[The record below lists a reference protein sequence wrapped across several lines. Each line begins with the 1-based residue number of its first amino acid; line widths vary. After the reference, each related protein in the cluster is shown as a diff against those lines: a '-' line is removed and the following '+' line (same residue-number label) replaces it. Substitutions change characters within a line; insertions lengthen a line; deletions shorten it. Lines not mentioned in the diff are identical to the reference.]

1 MRFGKSYAEVL
12 EDPTFPEE
20 WRKGAIEYNKVRRH
34 THTQLKKLLRM
45 VTEEL
50 ESVNL
55 KPEVVSELLDAGMY
69 HEQPSSSSQEVAVYS
84 TEPASVT
91 GQRATPSMLLRT
103 MPTAPDAGAS
113 QEPSPAAA
121 WLATLPDDH
130 KYRKQRRKTR
140 KRSYSTGTSPV
151 LHTAENSPNTFVLET
166 KHDSPVQSTSSPR
179 RYSTGRISPLRQT
192 SESEQLPPLM
202 LPSGSESPRNP
213 LLNKSVRPSAPFLP
227 PPQKPVAG
235 QDERDWN
242 ASHWKDQKVPTV
254 FPEDARSF
262 VSLQQEEAVTSH
274 SGWVELES
282 GRRAWAE
289 YQMLNESL
297 HLHPQLVVHV
307 ESPDTLSNQTSPDS
321 QRGADTPRMART
333 GSRDLA
339 SSASTTNSPT
349 VALTKRARNLSL
361 NEISLGPAAKEIPTI
376 SSPKVFKEKKTEPPP
391 PTGFH
396 HRRIVIP
403 LHADERFFESLSAAL
418 RKLLQLHVM
427 QQAALVRHVNA
438 LRDTIALVASPENS
452 PKDLYRWREVF
463 TLWIEHDIF
472 ESSREKDRGELSVAA
487 SEQRLRKYLGELEKR
502 GYLAPHRSLVL
513 ERKRAPSKLYAWDF
527 DEYTQTNP
535 MQDARS
541 VKALEHF
548 LRLNVALL
556 SLKRFQRVNIETV
569 RKILKKHEK
578 KTALHAHQALG
589 RMMVKMQPNSMV
601 RAASTDSPLPDL
613 DWDTVSHA
621 DILQSLSA
629 LVPTS
634 LSTTTQLS
642 LPRILASILT
652 KSLLPVLPS
661 VDDYSCL
668 VCTGLAYQPIRLRCD
683 HIFCIRCLVKLQKRG
698 DNHCPLCRAE
708 NAVLDADGDNVDYEM
723 AEYLRTWFPQEVEEK
738 IRENQSDRVL
748 EDRCEVEIRRKK
760 RFGALRRRNRGGDGN
775 QDCVIA

>member
-1 MRFGKSYAEVL
+1 MRFGKSYVEVL

-20 WRKGAIEYNKVRRH
+20 WRKGAIEYNKVCRH
-34 THTQLKKLLRM
+34 TYAQLKKLLRM

-55 KPEVVSELLDAGMY
+55 KPEVVSELLNAGVY
-69 HEQPSSSSQEVAVYS
+69 HGQGSGSSHETAVYS
-84 TEPASVT
+84 AESSNAT
-91 GQRATPSMLLRT
+91 GQRATPSMLLRN
-103 MPTAPDAGAS
+103 MPTPSHAGTS

-130 KYRKQRRKTR
+130 LYRKQRRQTR
-140 KRSYSTGTSPV
+140 KRSYSTGASPV

-166 KHDSPVQSTSSPR
+166 KHDSPAQSTSSPR
-179 RYSTGRISPLRQT
+179 RYSTGRTSPLRQM
-192 SESEQLPPLM
+192 SESEPLPPLM
-202 LPSGSESPRNP
+202 LPSNSENPRNP
-213 LLNKSVRPSAPFLP
+213 LLNKSARPGAPFLP
-227 PPQKPVAG
+227 PPQKPVSA
-235 QDERDWN
+235 QDEHDWN
-242 ASHWKDQKVPTV
+242 ASHWKDQKVPTL
-254 FPEDARSF
+254 FPEDARS
-262 VSLQQEEAVTSH
+262 SASSHEEAVTAH
-274 SGWVELES
+274 PGWVELES

-307 ESPDTLSNQTSPDS
+307 ESPDTFSNQTSPDS
-321 QRGADTPRMART
+321 QRSSDTPRMART
-333 GSRDLA
+333 GSRD
-339 SSASTTNSPT
+339 SASTASATNSPT
-349 VALTKRARNLSL
+349 AALAKRTRNVSL

-376 SSPKVFKEKKTEPPP
+376 SSPKVFKEKEKEPPP
-391 PTGFH
+391 PGFH

-438 LRDTIALVASPENS
+438 LRDTIALVASPENA
-452 PKDLYRWREVF
+452 PKDLYRWREIF
-463 TLWIEHDIF
+463 MLWVEHDIF

-487 SEQRLRKYLGELEKR
+487 SEQRLLKYVGELEKR

-541 VKALEHF
+541 VKALEQF

-556 SLKRFQRVNIETV
+556 SLKRFQRLNIETV

-589 RMMVKMQPNSMV
+589 RMMIKMQPNSMM

-621 DILQSLSA
+621 DILHSLSA

-634 LSTTTQLS
+634 VSTTTQLS

-698 DNHCPLCRAE
+698 DNHCPLCRSE
-708 NAVLDADGDNVDYEM
+708 NAVRDADGDNVDYEM

-748 EDRCEVEIRRKK
+748 EDRRELEIRRKK